1 MTENHQHL
9 QTLFHPLIHRW
20 FQECVGIPTTVQ
32 QNSWSR
38 IAAGEHVLITAP
50 TGSGKTLTAFLW
62 AINQLTNQTWP
73 GGSTRVL
80 YISPLKAL
88 NNDIQRNLITPLT
101 QLKDIFEQNRLFF
114 PGIKVQTRSGD
125 TPQSE
130 RRRMLRHPPEIL
142 ITTPESLNLLLSSAG
157 GRTLL
162 GDITTVILDEIHAV
176 VGNKRGVH
184 LISAVDRLVRLS
196 GEFQRICLSAT
207 IKPLNTVAQFAGG
220 YHLSG
225 GSATA
230 HYTPRPVSVIHS
242 ETPKQYEVRVRFPQE
257 AAGRQ
262 VGESIWKPLAREF
275 KNIIGRNRATLLF
288 TNSRRL
294 CEKLTLKINHGE
306 SQTIAY
312 AHHGSLS
319 RLIREEVESRLK
331 AGDLKAIVATNSL
344 ELGIDIG
351 DLDEVVLIQ
360 SPPSVSAAIQRV
372 GRAGHRLGD
381 VSRGTLFPTHALDFL
396 EAAVLAAAIPTGDI
410 EEISPVHCP
419 LDVLAQIV
427 VSMVGVEVWDRDDLY
442 AWIKTSYPYRQLSR
456 AHYDLVLN
464 MLAGRYAESR
474 IRELKPRISIDG
486 LDNTVVARPGAL
498 LALYTSGGVIPDRGY
513 YHLRHLDTNAR
524 IGELDEEFVWEAT
537 VGQVFTLGTQNWKI
551 AKITHND
558 VFVVLASAKAM
569 AAPFWKGEQR
579 QRDFHFSSRLAE
591 FLEDANE
598 RLDTPDFLGVLETNH
613 FMNAI
618 AAKEL
623 VAFLKRQKAHTG
635 IDLPHRHH
643 LIIEYISAGPGS
655 APGHQVVLHTVWGG
669 RLNHPFALALSAA
682 WEEKYAH
689 NVEVFADNNCISLML
704 PHEESPETVL
714 SLVTNARLSDLLQ
727 KRLEHSGFF
736 GARFRECAGRAL
748 LINRRK
754 MNERV
759 PLWMSRLRSQKLLE
773 AVSGFKDF
781 PILLEAWRTCLQDE
795 FDLEHL
801 HQMLTEIADG
811 SISWSAVHTS
821 RPSPLAQGMAWRQ
834 INQYM
839 YMGDE
844 SASGKTSRLS
854 SDLLKDLI
862 FSPDLRPSVP
872 NEIVTAFESK
882 RQRLAPGYSPGTP
895 RDLLDWVKE
904 RLLIPYKE
912 WSQLLDAIQRDHGLT
927 AEDILTPLCDK
938 LLQIAPAPSKAP
950 LIGALEPLPQIIS
963 AFYGAAAQIEY
974 HSVLPSCRLARSGV
988 VDQMMDVEDYPS
1000 NRGKTFALRIGEWL
1014 QFYGPVSVKIIG
1026 ETLGVSPTRL
1036 QIAIEAL
1043 VDTRKLIT
1051 GQLIQD
1057 DSTRDLCDAENFE
1070 ILLRLTRSDAVPTVE
1085 TLPVDQLQLLLAGY
1099 QGIAQSQTKSESE
1112 SLYHILDQL
1121 LCCPLKAAMWETEVL
1136 PARLAP
1142 YRKEWLDSILQE
1154 TELLWIGSQK
1164 QEVVFCFE
1172 SDLDLL
1178 QEENMSRQQELSHK
1192 DLKEDAPSYADL
1204 FFDPAGRYNFSTL
1217 QRQTGHNETTLSN
1230 LLWEGVWKGAIAN
1243 DSFLTLRQGIQ
1254 NNFKPPRDAS
1264 RYMPARRQR
1273 GRSGHHRSGH
1283 TKAFGQWK
1291 QARNLPG
1298 NWFFLQTPDPTDD
1311 LLDLEE
1317 RNKARVRLLLDRYG
1331 LLFRELLVRESGPF
1345 RWAALFRSLRI
1356 MELSGEVLTG
1366 YFFHGIP
1373 GLQFISPR
1381 ALRFLQ
1387 GRLPQEAV
1395 YWINAADPASMCGV
1409 QLDEIRGTLPRR
1421 LPSTH
1426 LVYHG
1431 IKLVMVSQRHGKQL
1445 NFHVPPDDPDLTRY
1459 LGPLHHLLMRPFD
1472 PLRSITVET
1481 INDQPA
1487 ATSPYLDVL
1496 RVAFE
1501 TVPDYRKISLYRLRV
1516 DI

>member
-1 MTENHQHL
+1 MTEDHPHL
-9 QTLFHPLIHRW
+9 KSLFHPLIHQW
-20 FQECVGIPTTVQ
+20 FQACIGTPTTVQ

-62 AINQLTNQTWP
+62 AINQLINLTWP

-88 NNDIQRNLITPLT
+88 NNDIQRNLMTPLT
-101 QLKDIFEQNRLFF
+101 QLEDIFERNNLDF
-114 PGIKVQTRSGD
+114 PGIRVQTRSGD

-207 IKPLNTVAQFAGG
+207 VKPLTTVAEFAGG

-225 GSATA
+225 SSTTPR
-230 HYTPRPVSVIHS
+230 YTPRPVSVIRS
-242 ETPKQYEVRVRFPQE
+242 QAPKQYEVEVRFPRD

-275 KNIIGRNRATLLF
+275 KRIIGRNRATLLF

-294 CEKLTLKINHGE
+294 CEKLTLKINRGE
-306 SQTIAY
+306 SRTTAY

-331 AGDLKAIVATNSL
+331 TGDLKAIVATNSL

-372 GRAGHRLGD
+372 GRAGHRLGGI
-381 VSRGTLFPTHALDFL
+381 SKGTLFPTHALDFL

-486 LDNTVVARPGAL
+486 LDKTVVARPGAL
-498 LALYTSGGVIPDRGY
+498 LTLYTSGGVIPDRGY

-537 VGQVFTLGTQNWKI
+537 IGQVFTLGTQNWKI

-558 VFVVLASAKAM
+558 VFVAQAGAKAM

-591 FLEDANE
+591 FLEYADE
-598 RLDTPDFLGVLETNH
+598 RLDTPDFLKALKANH
-613 FMNAI
+613 FMNEI

-635 IDLPHRHH
+635 TNLPHRHH

-655 APGHQVVLHTVWGG
+655 APGHQLVLHTVWGG

-682 WEEKYAH
+682 WEEKFTH
-689 NVEVFADNNCISLML
+689 KIEVYADNDCISLML
-704 PHEESPETVL
+704 PHKESPETLL
-714 SLVTNARLSDLLQ
+714 SLVTSARLGDLLQ
-727 KRLEHSGFF
+727 KRLEGSGFF

-821 RPSPLAQGMAWRQ
+821 RPSPMAQGMAWRQ

-844 SASGKTSRLS
+844 SAPGKSSRLS
-854 SDLLKDLI
+854 SDLLKDII

-882 RQRLAPGYSPGTP
+882 RKRLAIGYSPGTP

-904 RLLIPYKE
+904 RLLIPHEE
-912 WSQLLDAIQRDHGLT
+912 WGQLLEAVLRDHGLA
-927 AEDILTPLCDK
+927 AEDILSPLADK
-938 LLQIAPAPSKAP
+938 LLQITPDPSNAP
-950 LIGALEPLPQIIS
+950 LIGAIETLPQIIH
-963 AFYGAAAQIEY
+963 AFYGSAAQIEY
-974 HSVLPSCRLARSGV
+974 HSVLPSSRLRRLEVA
-988 VDQMMDVEDYPS
+988 DQMMAIEEIPPDRD
-1000 NRGKTFALRIGEWL
+1000 KTFALRISEWL
-1014 QFYGPVSVKIIG
+1014 QFYGPVSEKIIG
-1026 ETLGVSPTRL
+1026 QILGVSPTRL
-1036 QIAIEAL
+1036 QLAIEAL
-1043 VDTRKLIT
+1043 VDTRKLIS
-1051 GQLIQD
+1051 GRLIQD
-1057 DSTRDLCDAENFE
+1057 DNTKDLCDAENFE
-1070 ILLRLTRSDAVPTVE
+1070 ILLRLTRSDAVPTME
-1085 TLPVDQLQLLLAGY
+1085 PLPVDQLQLLLAGY
-1099 QGIAQSQTKSESE
+1099 QGIAIPQTKRD
-1112 SLYHILDQL
+1112 SLYDVLDQL
-1121 LCCPLKAAMWETEVL
+1121 LCYPLKAALWETEIL

-1142 YRKEWLDSILQE
+1142 YRKERLDSILQE
-1154 TELLWIGSQK
+1154 TDLLWIGSQK

-1178 QEENMSRQQELSHK
+1178 QQEHSSHQQALS
-1192 DLKEDAPSYADL
+1192 DGAPKEVAPSFADL
-1204 FFDPAGRYNFSTL
+1204 FADPAGRYNFSTL

-1230 LLWEGVWKGAIAN
+1230 LLWEGVWQGCIAN
-1243 DSFLTLRQGIQ
+1243 DSFLTLRQGIE
-1254 NNFKPPRDAS
+1254 NNFKAPRDAS
-1264 RYMPARRQR
+1264 RYMPTRRQR
-1273 GRSGHHRSGH
+1273 GRSGHNRSGH
-1283 TKAFGQWK
+1283 ARAFGKWK

-1298 NWFFLQTPDPTDD
+1298 NWFFLQAPNPTDD
-1311 LLDLEE
+1311 LLDEEE

-1331 LLFRELLVRESGPF
+1331 ILFRELLVREAAPF
-1345 RWAALFRSLRI
+1345 RWAPLFRSLRI

-1421 LPSTH
+1421 LSSTH

-1431 IKLVMVSQRHGKQL
+1431 TKRVMVSQRHGKQL
-1445 NFHVPPDDPDLTRY
+1445 NFHVPPDNPDLARY
-1459 LGPLHHLLMRPFD
+1459 LGPLHHLLMRHFD

-1487 ATSPYLDVL
+1487 ATSPYLEVL
-1496 RVAFE
+1496 QVAFE
-1501 TVPDYRKISLYRLRV
+1501 TVPDYKKISLYRMRD